1 MRRLIYGLVVSL
13 TVCGVTVAAAP
24 PRSSA
29 PAPATIVLN
38 VPTTQVAAFTAT
50 GDATIYPSIGDSVTF
65 TVTFSKTVEKYGPR
79 IQVMCYQNG
88 TLVYGEAGP
97 YYHAFLL
104 GGASSDWLN
113 RSQGPATCV
122 ADLYYWSYQ
131 GGQKFNW
138 LASVEFDAGGG
149 E

>member
-1 MRRLIYGLVVSL
+1 MRRVICGLVLSL
-13 TVCGVTVAAAP
+13 TVFGVTVTAAP
-24 PRSSA
+24 PRATST
-29 PAPATIVLN
+29 PASITLN
-38 VPTTQVAAFTAT
+38 VPTTQVAAFTAA
-50 GDATIYPSIGDSVTF
+50 GDAAIWPAIGDSVTF
-65 TVTFSKTVEKYGPR
+65 AVTYPKTAEKYGPR

-88 TLVYGEAGP
+88 TLVYAEAGP

-104 GGASSDWLN
+104 GGARSDWLN
-113 RSQGPATCV
+113 NSPGPATCV

-138 LASVEFDAGGG
+138 LASVQFDAGGG

>member
-1 MRRLIYGLVVSL
+1 
-13 TVCGVTVAAAP
+13 
-24 PRSSA
+24 
-29 PAPATIVLN
+29 
-38 VPTTQVAAFTAT
+38 
-50 GDATIYPSIGDSVTF
+50 
-65 TVTFSKTVEKYGPR
+65 
-79 IQVMCYQNG
+79 MCYQNG

-97 YYHAFLL
+97 YYHTFQL

-113 RSQGPATCV
+113 NSPGPATCV

-138 LASVEFDAGGG
+138 LASVQFDAGGG

>member
-1 MRRLIYGLVVSL
+1 MRKLIYGLTVSL
-13 TVCGVTVAAAP
+13 TLCGVTVAAAP
-24 PRSSA
+24 PSRSST
-29 PAPATIVLN
+29 PATIVLN
-38 VPTTQVAAFTAT
+38 VPTTQVAAFTAA
-50 GDATIYPSIGDSVTF
+50 GDAAIYPSLGDSVTF
-65 TVTFSKTVEKYGPR
+65 TVAFPKAVEKFGPR
-79 IQVMCYQNG
+79 VQIMCYQNG

-97 YYHAFLL
+97 YYQAFLL
-104 GGASSDWLN
+104 GSGSSPWLN
-113 RSQGPATCV
+113 HSPGPATCV

>member
-1 MRRLIYGLVVSL
+1 
-13 TVCGVTVAAAP
+13 
-24 PRSSA
+24 
-29 PAPATIVLN
+29 
-38 VPTTQVAAFTAT
+38 
-50 GDATIYPSIGDSVTF
+50 
-65 TVTFSKTVEKYGPR
+65 
-79 IQVMCYQNG
+79 MCYQNG

-97 YYHAFLL
+97 YYHAFQL

-113 RSQGPATCV
+113 NSPGPATCV

-138 LASVEFDAGGG
+138 LASVQFDAGGG

>member
-24 PRSSA
+24 PSRSS
-29 PAPATIVLN
+29 APATIVLD
-38 VPTTQVAAFTAT
+38 VPTTPVAAFTAA
-50 GDATIYPSIGDSVTF
+50 GDAAIWPAIGDSVTF
-65 TVTFSKTVEKYGPR
+65 TVTFPKTAEKYGPR

-113 RSQGPATCV
+113 HSPGPATCV

-138 LASVEFDAGGG
+138 LASVQFDAGGG

>member
-1 MRRLIYGLVVSL
+1 MRRVLYSLVLSL
-13 TVCGVTVAAAP
+13 TVFGVTVTAAP
-24 PRSSA
+24 PR
-29 PAPATIVLN
+29 ATSTAASITLN
-38 VPTTQVAAFTAT
+38 VPTTQVSAFTAA

-65 TVTFSKTVEKYGPR
+65 TVTFPKTVEKYGPR

-97 YYHAFLL
+97 YYHAFQL

-113 RSQGPATCV
+113 NSPGPATCV

>member
-24 PRSSA
+24 PSRSS
-29 PAPATIVLN
+29 APATIVLN
-38 VPTTQVAAFTAT
+38 VPTTQVAAFTAA
-50 GDATIYPSIGDSVTF
+50 GDAAIWPSIGDSVTF

-88 TLVYGEAGP
+88 ALVYGEAGP
-97 YYHAFLL
+97 YYQAFLL
-104 GGASSDWLN
+104 GGGSSPWLN
-113 RSQGPATCV
+113 HSPGPATCV

-138 LASVEFDAGGG
+138 LASVQFDAGGG